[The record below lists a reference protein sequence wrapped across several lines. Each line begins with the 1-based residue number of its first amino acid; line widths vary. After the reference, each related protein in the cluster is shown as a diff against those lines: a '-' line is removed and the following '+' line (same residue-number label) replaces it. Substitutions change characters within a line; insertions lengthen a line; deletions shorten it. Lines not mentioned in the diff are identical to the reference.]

1 MKEVNVLISKSVEQ
15 QRTSIRANQR
25 QNDNIDREVV
35 CKILEGDPEGAAS
48 RIQIKIGNEKGSR
61 NKRILEDSASAEQLL
76 PVNLKKPRLISF
88 YSSTPCS
95 REKHSSADSDCFLGS
110 LNSLNETTADFFH
123 NHQVFLKSK
132 QDIPELD
139 LDLDDS
145 LLDPSDNEKEDSPFR
160 MTEDEISS
168 LLDDNLVAG
177 DVEKHA
183 IEISSPKYSYWH
195 ERNQRTE
202 TSGSRLSPVKNNIS
216 ESDSENPGEWAT
228 SMIILSE
235 WGATPSRTEA
245 SEPKHE
251 YKREPKAEVNLKSR
265 NVINIPFDLD
275 IDELLALSPID
286 GSTVD
291 HGDELALGE
300 EDHYLSKDCK
310 SPVGIDDLLD
320 DVIVSKPRGK
330 TNSEEVLFKADENN
344 SKRNISNQ
352 AVAAIKPRE
361 KQQVHLSVLV
371 EQPHSCGQ
379 IVQSE
384 KPEKTEENNIV
395 SSTNLTKNIRPVA
408 LVPSCIPASHV
419 SSGKDSSSA
428 QKLTAFLLQLNK
440 PVNVSGP
447 LPASGGS
454 SSSSGALDSK
464 NVESK
469 NTDVAESPLMT
480 QSNTAVEKGKN
491 HASTKDS
498 TKVLPPV
505 KKLGKVAPLPK
516 KETRHEPVPH
526 AELEWKKQTYLQCVL
541 KHMRST
547 QQPNQDA
554 YDELLLLMDQ
564 VASAEYKNQEQNW
577 QHPSDLTTRN
587 YPRFAKKVPNK
598 YSLKQWVSQN
608 GGYYRR
614 FQNLAD
620 HFQRS
625 PVVTYSSI

>member
-15 QRTSIRANQR
+15 QGTSPRATQR

-35 CKILEGDPEGAAS
+35 CKILEGDPDGAAS
-48 RIQIKIGNEKGSR
+48 IIKIKIGNERGSR
-61 NKRILEDSASAEQLL
+61 TKRILEDSASAEQLL
-76 PVNLKKPRLISF
+76 SVDLKKPRLMPF

-110 LNSLNETTADFFH
+110 LGSLNETTADAVFH

-132 QDIPELD
+132 QDVPELD
-139 LDLDDS
+139 IDLDDS

-177 DVEKHA
+177 DVEKYA

-195 ERNQRTE
+195 ERNQQTE
-202 TSGSRLSPVKNNIS
+202 TSASRLSPVKNNIL

-235 WGATPSRTEA
+235 CGATPSRTEA
-245 SEPKHE
+245 SERKHE
-251 YKREPKAEVNLKSR
+251 YQREPEAEVHLKSR
-265 NVINIPFDLD
+265 KVVNLPFDLD

-286 GSTVD
+286 VSTVD

-300 EDHYLSKDCK
+300 EEHYLSKDCK

-320 DVIVSKPRGK
+320 DAIVSKPKGK
-330 TNSEEVLFKADENN
+330 TNRQEVLFKVDENN
-344 SKRNISNQ
+344 SKGNSCQ
-352 AVAAIKPRE
+352 AVAAIKPSE
-361 KQQVHLSVLV
+361 EQPVHLPVLV
-371 EQPHSCGQ
+371 EQPLSCGQ
-379 IVQSE
+379 TVQSE
-384 KPEKTEENNIV
+384 KPKKTEENNFV
-395 SSTNLTKNIRPVA
+395 SSTNLTKNIRPVT
-408 LVPSCIPASHV
+408 LVPSCILDSHL

-440 PVNVSGP
+440 PMNVSGP

-464 NVESK
+464 NVESN
-469 NTDVAESPLMT
+469 NTDVAKSPLMT
-480 QSNTAVEKGKN
+480 QSNTAVENGKN
-491 HASTKDS
+491 HVSPKDS

-516 KETRHEPVPH
+516 KETRHESVPH

-547 QQPNQDA
+547 EQPNQDA
-554 YDELLLLMDQ
+554 YDELLMLMDQ

-587 YPRFAKKVPNK
+587 YPRFAKKLPNK

-625 PVVTYSSI
+625 PVVVYSSI